1 MNVPLARRN
10 LLHDRS
16 KLILSVLGVAASLT
30 LIVLL
35 LGFRNGLYK
44 AITAYLDNISADLLV
59 TKSGIQGAFTASN
72 LPITLHDTLGAT
84 AGVVEIDHVLVG
96 EFIFSQ
102 GNVKMPAVL
111 VGYNIENGIGG
122 PWKMSEGR
130 GIQADDEV
138 VFDAS
143 LARKAGIN
151 IGDKITLLNQPF
163 RVVGL
168 SRETVSWLAVY
179 LFISRSAAE
188 KTLQLPGIA
197 SYYALRLPP
206 GSDLTAVANAIEK
219 QFPNVEVFRPNQK
232 TDASVKIVA
241 TVLDTPINLMLGISI
256 VIGIAVMGLTAYT
269 TIVDRMR
276 EYGVLK
282 AVGATGEWLYRL
294 VITETFYQAG
304 LGFTVGTIFSYGA
317 AQIIMVLFPQFIIII
332 YPETLALTGVIAL
345 VMSVLAALLPIRR
358 LGAVDPAVAFRA

>member
-1 MNVPLARRN
+1 
-10 LLHDRS
+10 
-16 KLILSVLGVAASLT
+16 LT

-59 TKSGIQGAFTASN
+59 TKSGVQGAFTASN
-72 LPITLHDTLGAT
+72 LPITLHNTLGAS
-84 AGVVEIDHVLVG
+84 AGAAEIDHVLVG
-96 EFIFSQ
+96 DFIFSQ

-130 GIQADDEV
+130 GVEADDEV
-138 VFDAS
+138 VLDAS
-143 LARKAGIN
+143 LARRAGVN

-206 GSDLTAVANAIEK
+206 KSDLTAVIDTIEK
-219 QFPNVEVFRPNQK
+219 QFPSVEVFTPNQK
-232 TDASVKIVA
+232 TDASVRIVA
-241 TVLDTPINLMLGISI
+241 TVLDTPINLMLAISV

-282 AVGATGEWLYRL
+282 AVGASGAWLNRL

-304 LGFTVGTIFSYGA
+304 LGFTVGTILSYMV
-317 AQIIMVLFPQFIIII
+317 AQVIMYLFPQFIIII
-332 YPETLALTGVIAL
+332 RPETLVLTGILAL
-345 VMSVLAALLPIRR
+345 VMSILAALLPMRR
-358 LGAVDPAVAFRA
+358 LGAVDPAVVFRA